1 MKKRRSKAGTER
13 SGISKKR
20 KEEQGELL
28 RRPEELFKSILEK
41 EKEILRTE
49 DALVEAMRRFRDL
62 FEQSPIGVAIYDT
75 EGDLL
80 IVNNSYLR
88 SLGADSFGVI
98 SDRNLFKDASLSP
111 EQRRAVKKG
120 EVLQYET
127 EIDFTSSHPGSTREG
142 TAYFMST
149 VSPISREDKIVGHM
163 VLFQDITERKRI
175 EEAQRLAQLGRL
187 LSDMA
192 HEVNNPLM
200 IISGQ
205 SELALLRG
213 VKDDKLKATLQSIL
227 DQCFFAKD
235 IIQRLLKYSRLGK
248 VKKESIDIQS
258 TIELILDILGHHFRI
273 SDIRVITEFKKDL
286 PRVEANERQ
295 LQEVFINILRNS
307 SDAMPDGGAIHMKTS
322 RTRNFVKV
330 EIIDSGEGMPQK
342 VIDRIF
348 EPFFTTK
355 QKGTGL
361 GLPVCHTII
370 REHGGELKFS
380 STQGKG
386 TTASI
391 LLPYA
396 DK

>member
-1 MKKRRSKAGTER
+1 
-13 SGISKKR
+13 
-20 KEEQGELL
+20 
-28 RRPEELFKSILEK
+28 
-41 EKEILRTE
+41 
-49 DALVEAMRRFRDL
+49 MRRFRDL

-75 EGDLL
+75 SGDLL
-80 IVNNSYLR
+80 IVNSAYLR
-88 SLGADSFGVI
+88 ALGTVSFSTI
-98 SDRNLFKDASLSP
+98 SERNLFKDPFLTP
-111 EQRRAVKKG
+111 QQRQTVKDGK
-120 EVLQYET
+120 VLQYET
-127 EIDFTSSHPGSTREG
+127 EIDFTSFGGTSTREG

-149 VSPISREDKIVGHM
+149 VSPISREDELVGHM

-200 IISGQ
+200 VISGQ

-213 VKDDKLKATLQSIL
+213 VEDDKLKATLRSIL

-248 VKKESIDIQS
+248 VKKESMDIQG
-258 TIELILDILGHHFRI
+258 TIKLILDILRHHFRI
-273 SDIRVITEFKKDL
+273 SNIKVITEFKKAL
-286 PRVEANERQ
+286 PFVEANEKQ

-307 SDAMPDGGAIHMKTS
+307 SDAMPDGGDIRIKTAN
-322 RTRNFVKV
+322 TRKFVKV
-330 EIIDSGEGMPQK
+330 EITDSGEGMPQK

-370 REHGGELKFS
+370 QEHGGELKFRS
-380 STQGKG
+380 VQGKG
-386 TTASI
+386 TTATI
-391 LLPYA
+391 LLPYQA
-396 DK
+396 K